1 MPRRRADK
9 VVEHRISLSDG
20 LHKEVKQ
27 VIETN
32 KKQSQIAMVGNGA
45 KATLNVAAVG
55 AVAAVGYLGVKAYAE
70 AKGIAGSI
78 KSSLDEAWDW
88 AFGVKTNA
96 DGSVVP
102 TTVNAVDA
110 DGNPITVVNPI
121 YKIPILNRV
130 PGVGGL
136 FDWGMQLGATNNPFQ
151 DNPAA
156 AAVVDK
162 LTDIDMGGSGRP
174 TSDWG
179 GTQEEWEDYVYNSDQ
194 AVAARE
200 RAARELEAKRR
211 QQEAA
216 QIRLGEIMQS
226 AEGSGNIG
234 TSFAAGL
241 EAQFREDYGDDFVD
255 ELLSADPDYFVP
267 DFSVEVGPITGPSAP
282 TGGGS
287 SPFDP
292 TGPMNWMSWGLFVS
306 GKRYIDPTRV
316 YVHVDGHTANLN
328 HVYTEYLAHY
338 NKMMGANY
346 VLKHTGELVNEI

>member
-9 VVEHRISLSDG
+9 VIEHRVSLSDG
-20 LHKEVKQ
+20 LHKEVKA
-27 VIETN
+27 VIKTN
-32 KKQSQIAMVGNGA
+32 KQQSQIAMVGNGA
-45 KATLNVAAVG
+45 KATLNVVAVG
-55 AVAAVGYLGVKAYAE
+55 GVAAVAYLGVKAYAE
-70 AKGIAGSI
+70 AKGVFPAVKQSFQ
-78 KSSLDEAWDW
+78 DAWDW
-88 AFGVKTNA
+88 SFGVKTNA

-110 DGNPITVVNPI
+110 DGNPIVVTNPI
-121 YKIPILNRV
+121 YKVPLLNRV
-130 PGVGGL
+130 PGIGGL
-136 FDWGMQLGATNNPFQ
+136 FDWGMKLGATNNPFE

-156 AAVVDK
+156 ASVIDK

-179 GTQEEWEDYVYNSDQ
+179 GTQEEWEDYVYNSPH
-194 AVAARE
+194 AVAGRE
-200 RAARELEAKRR
+200 RAARELEEKRR
-211 QQEAA
+211 RQEAA
-216 QIRLGEIMQS
+216 NIRLGEIMRS
-226 AEGSGNIG
+226 AEGSGQIG

-255 ELLSADPDYFVP
+255 ELLAADPNYFVP
-267 DFSVEVGPITGPSAP
+267 DFTVDVGPITGPSAP

-292 TGPMNWMSWGLFVS
+292 AGPMNWMSWGLFVS
-306 GKRYIDPTRV
+306 GKRYTDPTRN

-338 NKMMGANY
+338 NLIMGANWQMTN
-346 VLKHTGELVNEI
+346 TGELVNQ